1 MKEIDPQGHAT
12 EIFSDWAIR
21 YLSDM
26 KQKQEPFFLYLAYN
40 APHTPIQPPQEW
52 LEKVKKREP
61 SLPEKRAKIVALIE
75 HLDYNVGRVYEA
87 LEQNGQL
94 ENTIIIFTSDNGGQD
109 DPDKKGSRNGW
120 SLAEETK
127 ERYYRNEPLRPDH

>member
-1 MKEIDPQGHAT
+1 MRENLKEIDPQGHAT

-87 LEQNGQL
+87 LEQNGHYIYL
-94 ENTIIIFTSDNGGQD
+94 
-109 DPDKKGSRNGW
+109 
-120 SLAEETK
+120 
-127 ERYYRNEPLRPDH
+127 